1 MKNIYKIDYDGM
13 YSSIEEVSPISEWS
27 GNPIIID
34 DYEYFST
41 KAKAK
46 KQLIKELNDRI
57 NNLKWAVQNI
67 KKTY

>member
-13 YSSIEEVSPISEWS
+13 YSSIQEVSPINDWS

-46 KQLIKELNDRI
+46 KQLIKELSDRM
-57 NNLKWAVQNI
+57 NNLKWAIQNI